1 MTEPNYKE
9 LSKEL
14 YEILKELRDVIN
26 LFEVPPV
33 LDSKFDRI
41 DNFLRKYKEATTRG
55 TGRTTILYHKA
66 ITEALENPGKSVEF
80 VDHIPHNWDSA
91 KQHGNNLATIIIKLG
106 YNIVVSTKGQAQ
118 VYLYNKFGQ

>member
-41 DNFLRKYKEATTRG
+41 DNFLQKYEQETTRG

-80 VDHIPHNWDSA
+80 IDHYPYTWEGAIFHRE
-91 KQHGNNLATIIIKLG
+91 KLQRTINNLG
-106 YNIVVSTKGQAQ
+106 YDIEVGITK
-118 VYLYNKFGQ
+118 NKVFLINRFER

>member
-1 MTEPNYKE
+1 MIEPNYKE

-26 LFEVPPV
+26 LFQVPPV

-41 DNFLRKYKEATTRG
+41 DNFLHKYEEATNRG

-80 VDHIPHNWDSA
+80 VDHYPYTWGIALLHRE
-91 KQHGNNLATIIIKLG
+91 KLQRIINKLDYDIEVG
-106 YNIVVSTKGQAQ
+106 ITENKVFLI
-118 VYLYNKFGQ
+118 NKFGQ